1 MSDCRL
7 IVNAD
12 DFGRSAAINR
22 GVLLAHTEGIVTSAS
37 LMVRYEA
44 GAQAALA
51 ARDHPR
57 LGLGLHLDLAEWEY
71 RGGEWRPLY
80 QVVDPDVRHAVHAEV
95 ETQFDRF
102 RRLVGRDPTHIDSH
116 QHVHHDEPVRSVA
129 AEMADALGVPLRRDG
144 SVRYCGAFYGQDR
157 HGAPAHEAIG
167 PESLAALVRGLPE
180 GATELCCHPADATDV
195 PSAYA
200 AERILELR
208 ALCHPTPR
216 RAIEE
221 RGAALCNFE
230 DVTALD
236 TGAT

>member
-37 LMVRYEA
+37 VMVRHQA
-44 GAQAALA
+44 AAQAALA

-57 LGLGLHLDLAEWEY
+57 LGLGLHLDLSEWEY
-71 RGGEWRPLY
+71 RRGEWRPLY
-80 QVVDPDVRHAVHAEV
+80 QVVDTNVRRAVQAEV
-95 ETQFDRF
+95 HGQLERF
-102 RRLVGRDPTHIDSH
+102 RLLVGSDPTHIDSH
-116 QHVHHDEPVRSVA
+116 QHVHHDEPARSVA
-129 AEMADALGVPLRRDG
+129 ADLARSLGVPLRRDG
-144 SVRYCGAFYGQDR
+144 KVRYSGAFYGQDR
-157 HGAPAHEAIG
+157 HGAPVHEGIG
-167 PESLAALVRGLPE
+167 PEALAAIVGGLPE

-195 PSAYA
+195 PGAYA

-208 ALCHPTPR
+208 TLCHPTAR
-216 RAIEE
+216 QAIEE
-221 RGAALCNFE
+221 RGAVLCNFA
-230 DVTALD
+230 DVMAPD